1 MAESSSLDVGDLSGN
16 MTQKGGGEEVEDI
29 CKGLMRS
36 DYNDGA
42 RGRGK

>member
-1 MAESSSLDVGDLSGN
+1 

-42 RGRGK
+42 GGEESEGRVRRSNE